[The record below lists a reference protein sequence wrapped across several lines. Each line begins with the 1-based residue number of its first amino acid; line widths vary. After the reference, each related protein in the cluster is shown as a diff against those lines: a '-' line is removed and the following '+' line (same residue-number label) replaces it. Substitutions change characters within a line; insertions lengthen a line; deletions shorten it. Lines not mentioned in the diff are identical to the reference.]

1 MQHGVH
7 IAHHTPHI
15 AHCITLPSISIQL
28 NPPPLPHHPPTPPR
42 SLDPSPD
49 DMEEFLAMGISCGL
63 TEEFVAAAVR
73 RAGLDGGDGEGD

>member
-1 MQHGVH
+1 MRSDAVGALWSYLRIKAGLVEDAVDLAAA
-7 IAHHTPHI
+7 IMADVV
-15 AHCITLPSISIQL
+15 IT
-28 NPPPLPHHPPTPPR
+28 
-42 SLDPSPD
+42 LDPSPD